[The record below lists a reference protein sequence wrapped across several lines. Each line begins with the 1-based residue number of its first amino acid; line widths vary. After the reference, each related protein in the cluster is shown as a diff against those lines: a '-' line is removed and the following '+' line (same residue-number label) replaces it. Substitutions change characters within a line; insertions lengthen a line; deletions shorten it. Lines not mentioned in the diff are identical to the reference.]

1 MDYQGHDRRG
11 GCVMAMCPKCF
22 QHNKD
27 MLATHCPDCV
37 QYTPVGEQIAFS
49 IVVTVVTWVVIL
61 FFLSWLILG

>member
-1 MDYQGHDRRG
+1 
-11 GCVMAMCPKCF
+11 MAMCPKCF

-27 MLATHCPDCV
+27 MLAEFCPDCV

-61 FFLSWLILG
+61 FFISWLILG

>member
-1 MDYQGHDRRG
+1 
-11 GCVMAMCPKCF
+11 MAMCPKCF